1 MELSARLLWVFAQV
15 LLVVLETLAGQGCPV
30 TCQGGIIQS
39 PNYPHDYNNNL
50 NLEWTLTAPPG
61 QNILL
66 NISDLFLEC
75 GYDYLEVFDGN
86 DYDSTRIARYCS
98 LDHQTVIA
106 SPGNILYIT
115 FTTDDSVTR
124 SGFSL
129 EYFCLDCNKN
139 LTNPTGEISSPLYP
153 DSYMDDASCSWHIRA
168 PEGQQILLNFTYINT
183 ECGYDYVTGYDG
195 SSVEASQLFHE
206 CTLPDE
212 SVFLSSA
219 NQMLITFTSDS
230 STVFPGFLATY
241 TFYTCGGVLKDSEGV
256 FTSYNY
262 PSSYYN
268 NLNCEWTILS
278 GEGFIIEL
286 TLDFVDTECHRDDVT
301 VYNGST
307 KESGVLGRYCRE
319 YPVTIHTNSSVIL
332 VTFHTDSSVV
342 AQGFHATYSSNNC
355 ASDDNDDGSKD
366 DDDSYGGEKENN
378 NDDGYGD
385 GVKNDDDDD
394 EYSVGNEDS
403 DEDDDDDKED
413 DRYGDGFNDNNPDE
427 DKDDDGYGIGDK
439 DDDGYGIGD
448 KDDDGYGI
456 DDKDDDGY
464 DIDDK
469 NDDGYGVEDKDD
481 DDDDGYGDGDKDD
494 DGYGVGD
501 KDDDGYGIE
510 DKDDDGYDIDDKDD
524 DGYGVEDKDDDGYGV
539 VDKDDDGY
547 GVGDKDD
554 DGYGVVDKDDD
565 GYGIVDKDD
574 DGYVIGDKEDDGYGV
589 GDKEDDGYGVGD
601 KEDDGYGENVDDKDI
616 DNYGDV
622 IDDAESKSDTNFG
635 SDSTDNDSDDDTD
648 EDYDKDSYG
657 TGRRYQ
663 QRR

>member
-15 LLVVLETLAGQGCPV
+15 LLVVLEALAGQGCPV

-86 DYDSTRIARYCS
+86 DYDSTRIARYCT

-153 DSYMDDASCSWHIRA
+153 DSYMDDASCSWHISA

-195 SSVEASQLFHE
+195 TSVEASQLFHE

-268 NLNCEWTILS
+268 NLNCEWTILA

-342 AQGFHATYSSNNC
+342 AQGFHATYSSVKC
-355 ASDDNDDGSKD
+355 VSDDNDDGSKD
-366 DDDSYGGEKENN
+366 DDDSYGGGKENKSDEGN
-378 NDDGYGD
+378 GN
-385 GVKNDDDDD
+385 GVKDDDY
-394 EYSVGNEDS
+394 EYSVGNKDN
-403 DEDDDDDKED
+403 DKDDDDDKED
-413 DRYGDGFNDNNPDE
+413 DGYGDGFNDNNPDE
-427 DKDDDGYGIGDK
+427 DKDDVGYGVGDK
-439 DDDGYGIGD
+439 DDDGYGVGD
-448 KDDDGYGI
+448 KDDDGYGVG
-456 DDKDDDGY
+456 DKD
-464 DIDDK
+464 
-469 NDDGYGVEDKDD
+469 DDGYGVEDK
-481 DDDDGYGDGDKDD
+481 DDDGYGDGDKDD

-501 KDDDGYGIE
+501 KDDDGYDIE
-510 DKDDDGYDIDDKDD
+510 DKDDD
-524 DGYGVEDKDDDGYGV
+524 DGYGVE
-539 VDKDDDGY
+539 DKDDDGY

-554 DGYGVVDKDDD
+554 DGYG
-565 GYGIVDKDD
+565 
-574 DGYVIGDKEDDGYGV
+574 
-589 GDKEDDGYGVGD
+589 
-601 KEDDGYGENVDDKDI
+601 ENVDDKDI
-616 DNYGDV
+616 DNYGDFF
-622 IDDAESKSDTNFG
+622 DDAESKSDNNFG
-635 SDSTDNDSDDDTD
+635 SDSTDNDSNDDTD

-657 TGRRYQ
+657 TGDDNSKEDNRKDDYGDVNNEWINSYKK
-663 QRR
+663 